1 MYICSSQGEGQ
12 GKGQGQGKGI
22 LLYRIKVRFLFG
34 LYTYFFITAKL
45 LFKIRLKCRSSYIIR
60 LLAGNITKFGLF
72 FIGFHDFKCDVTLLD
87 HT

>member
-12 GKGQGQGKGI
+12 GNGQGQGKGI
-22 LLYRIKVRFLFG
+22 LYRIRVRFLFG

-72 FIGFHDFKCDVTLLD
+72 FIVFHDFKCDVTLLD